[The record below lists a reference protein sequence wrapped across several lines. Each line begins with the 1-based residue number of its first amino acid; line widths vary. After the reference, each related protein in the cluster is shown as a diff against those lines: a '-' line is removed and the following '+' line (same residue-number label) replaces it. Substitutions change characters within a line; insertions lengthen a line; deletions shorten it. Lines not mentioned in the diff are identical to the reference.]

1 MMRRRDG
8 WASALMVCRR
18 DSLGGVGRLVPGVAM
33 RAIWRFTWESVAEGG
48 GARAEQCYGIVTE
61 LQMMRDII
69 VRLWRVTF

>member
-33 RAIWRFTWESVAEGG
+33 LVIGGLLGNRWRKGEVQGLSN
-48 GARAEQCYGIVTE
+48 VTE
-61 LQMMRDII
+61 LSQSYR
-69 VRLWRVTF
+69 